1 MMTTED
7 AIRTAIDYEVKVR
20 DIYVHAVASVTN
32 PKGKKILEVLAQE
45 EQHHVDFLEARLE
58 EWIETEQVS
67 FDRLGTAVPSRGSI
81 QKSLKTLKRE
91 MTRKDPSVVNQDDA
105 VKIMERA
112 LAAEIETSNFY
123 RRMVDEIE
131 GEARAMFAKF
141 LEIEEGHQ
149 AIVQAE
155 LDALSGMGFWF
166 DMPEF
171 NMEMLG

>member
-32 PKGKKILEVLAQE
+32 PKGKKILEILAQE
-45 EQHHVDFLEARLE
+45 EQHHVDFLETKLE
-58 EWIETEQVS
+58 EWIDTGQIS
-67 FDRLGTAVPSRGSI
+67 YDRLGTAVPSRRSI
-81 QKSLKTLKRE
+81 QKSVKTLKEE
-91 MTRKDPSVVNQDDA
+91 MARKDPAVVNQDDA

-131 GEARAMFAKF
+131 GEARSMFAKF

-155 LDALSGMGFWF
+155 LDALLGMGFWF

-171 NMEMLG
+171 NLEMLG